1 MYQPIHQIF
10 AWNIDRNKN
19 IISMS
24 FCFRCSHFSGFFGH
38 RDRHLYNQHVWNPS
52 GFGKCPL
59 KLSRPAPPAVSQ
71 RGILRPFL
79 ADQLAFDFPRP
90 PHHKA
95 GLAAAAPGR
104 WMCLHQILWHPG
116 SIVWGIS
123 NLRKIEKINPG
134 TIDGNTV
141 KKMLLLFCLLPH
153 SQISR
158 LNLWLYEKRHAQM
171 WPATSS
177 GRKACKPWMLEA
189 ILNIW

>member
-1 MYQPIHQIF
+1 MF
-10 AWNIDRNKN
+10 
-19 IISMS
+19 
-24 FCFRCSHFSGFFGH
+24 FCFRCSHFSGFLGTP
-38 RDRHLYNQHVWNPS
+38 RHLYSQHVWNPS

-59 KLSRPAPPAVSQ
+59 KLSRPAPPAVSH

-79 ADQLAFDFPRP
+79 ADQRP

-141 KKMLLLFCLLPH
+141 KKMLLLFLFAPPFANFPA
-153 SQISR
+153 
-158 LNLWLYEKRHAQM
+158 NLWLHEKRHAQSL
-171 WPATSS
+171 PLLQDERHAN
-177 GRKACKPWMLEA
+177 LER
-189 ILNIW
+189 WKRFERVGKM